1 MNKRKITLVRVAA
14 IGCIILL
21 TTTIYLVKENPMH
34 EESRPDEHALDITIK
49 NADNSKFIRML
60 KNFSNIH
67 HFTMTVGERSP
78 QGKSLMIEIN
88 GPGILI
94 LSNNISDGN
103 IFYTGSYT
111 ENAPKY
117 GKDATRDIMTEL
129 AAYARTV
136 PGIEVTV
143 NY

>member
-1 MNKRKITLVRVAA
+1 
-14 IGCIILL
+14 
-21 TTTIYLVKENPMH
+21 
-34 EESRPDEHALDITIK
+34 
-49 NADNSKFIRML
+49 
-60 KNFSNIH
+60 
-67 HFTMTVGERSP
+67 
-78 QGKSLMIEIN
+78 MIELN

-94 LSNNISDGN
+94 LSDNSSEQN
-103 IFYTGSYT
+103 IFSTSSYT

-117 GKDATRDIMTEL
+117 GKDATRDIMTQL